1 MDNQPFTGMPRYYQC
16 RALSAF
22 VPHLYGLVS
31 FSSMSDK
38 IFSMYQR
45 LNPQSRG
52 TLLQG
57 QVDLYCFLTGK
68 SERGLKLTGKKGV
81 LKKT

>member
-38 IFSMYQR
+38 IFLCIR
-45 LNPQSRG
+45 DLIHNPEA
-52 TLLQG
+52 
-57 QVDLYCFLTGK
+57 LYSK
-68 SERGLKLTGKKGV
+68 DKWISIV
-81 LKKT
+81 S